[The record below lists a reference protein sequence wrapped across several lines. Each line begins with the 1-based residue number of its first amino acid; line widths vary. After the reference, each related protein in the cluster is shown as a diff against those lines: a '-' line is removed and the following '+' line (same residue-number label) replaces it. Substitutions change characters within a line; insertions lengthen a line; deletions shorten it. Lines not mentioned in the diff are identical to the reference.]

1 MVKAK
6 MANPLRQNSLY
17 AQSSSLLYIIFQEN
31 SFRNEKNE
39 IFDLIRLLRNQNPI
53 NEMDQIP
60 RQNPKPP

>member
-6 MANPLRQNSLY
+6 LANLLRQNSLY
-17 AQSSSLLYIIFQEN
+17 AQSSSSLYIIFREN

-60 RQNPKPP
+60 RQNPKLP